1 MQKYFHGLIKS
12 LNSSLDAFMNA
23 KEVND
28 IFNIPLVLIETDA
41 TSNVCFAETFH
52 NQVCTQKD

>member
-1 MQKYFHGLIKS
+1 
-12 LNSSLDAFMNA
+12 MNA

-41 TSNVCFAETFH
+41 TSNVCFAETFQT
-52 NQVCTQKD
+52 QVCTPERLITLILNQFECNI